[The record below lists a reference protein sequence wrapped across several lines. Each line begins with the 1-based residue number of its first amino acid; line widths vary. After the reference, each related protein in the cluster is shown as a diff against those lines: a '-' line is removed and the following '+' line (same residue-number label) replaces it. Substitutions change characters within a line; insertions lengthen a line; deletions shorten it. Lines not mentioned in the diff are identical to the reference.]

1 MTILIQNLT
10 ANEIKYVY
18 RFNGSKLHI
27 GPQDFIC
34 FESFNTEE
42 IMYWSKQASKSSN
55 NKELRVV
62 LDTRLIKS
70 LQKLKANGLYN
81 HKPVTPVIPESP
93 VDSEEDSL
101 LTITNVD
108 TESEKIISDNSEDI
122 IVEDDT
128 VESKEVKIDTTI
140 KYTQEYL
147 DTLTKDDIKQILEE
161 RNIPYKNNNSL
172 KTLIALIL
180 NDQE

>member
-10 ANEIKYVY
+10 VNEIKYVY

-42 IMYWSKQASKSSN
+42 IMYWSKQASESSDS
-55 NKELRVV
+55 KELRVV

-81 HKPVTPVIPESP
+81 HKPTISVITESP
-93 VDSEEDSL
+93 IDSEEDNLSS
-101 LTITNVD
+101 ITNSD
-108 TESEKIISDNSEDI
+108 TESEEIISNNSEEI
-122 IVEDDT
+122 MVEDNT
-128 VESKEVKIDTTI
+128 VEPKEVEIDTTI
-140 KYTQEYL
+140 NYTQEYL